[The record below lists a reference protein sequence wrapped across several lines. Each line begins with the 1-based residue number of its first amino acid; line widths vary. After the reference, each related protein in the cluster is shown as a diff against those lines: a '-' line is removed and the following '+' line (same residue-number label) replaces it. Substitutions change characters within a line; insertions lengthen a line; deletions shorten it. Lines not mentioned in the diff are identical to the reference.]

1 MWQVVIKV
9 LVEKEETSK
18 IFPTPTCG
26 FVVQLLVVPANQ
38 SLIFFQ
44 AFSLQLLQLQLAYEE
59 YFFDWFSSTGQR
71 KFISVQAAL
80 KFHWKL
86 FLDLFSLTLYSLI
99 LGTASDNIAAAID
112 AYKKGH
118 PYRCDREGIVNIGV
132 GKVTNNCCQEMKH
145 RLRHDLFLFLFF
157 FNVNKL
163 LCSSALQTQKS
174 GSMHQQCYLHLPLTE
189 LLPKVMCL
197 FFISFL
203 TLSQYFVTLWP
214 RTQTSL
220 VCLDL
225 TRGNFSFVNWV
236 DFVSRRF
243 ISPSSFSGS
252 GELHYNSV
260 VALTPLTLNVTK

>member
-1 MWQVVIKV
+1 MRQVVIKF

-71 KFISVQAAL
+71 KFIAVQVAR
-80 KFHWKL
+80 KFLWKL
-86 FLDLFSLTLYSLI
+86 FIDLFSLTLYSLI

-145 RLRHDLFLFLFF
+145 RLRHNFFLFF
-157 FNVNKL
+157 FLILMNFFAAQL
-163 LCSSALQTQKS
+163 YRLRSQGQCISSVIYTCHS
-174 GSMHQQCYLHLPLTE
+174 RNCY
-189 LLPKVMCL
+189 
-197 FFISFL
+197 
-203 TLSQYFVTLWP
+203 Q
-214 RTQTSL
+214 R
-220 VCLDL
+220 
-225 TRGNFSFVNWV
+225 
-236 DFVSRRF
+236 
-243 ISPSSFSGS
+243 
-252 GELHYNSV
+252 
-260 VALTPLTLNVTK
+260 

>member
-1 MWQVVIKV
+1 MI
-9 LVEKEETSK
+9 
-18 IFPTPTCG
+18 
-26 FVVQLLVVPANQ
+26 
-38 SLIFFQ
+38 
-44 AFSLQLLQLQLAYEE
+44 
-59 YFFDWFSSTGQR
+59 
-71 KFISVQAAL
+71 
-80 KFHWKL
+80 
-86 FLDLFSLTLYSLI
+86 DLFSLTLYSLI

-145 RLRHDLFLFLFF
+145 RLRHNFF
-157 FNVNKL
+157 FFFLNFNEL

-203 TLSQYFVTLWP
+203 TLSQCFVTLWP

-220 VCLDL
+220 VRLDL
-225 TRGNFSFVNWV
+225 TRGNFSFV
-236 DFVSRRF
+236 D
-243 ISPSSFSGS
+243 
-252 GELHYNSV
+252 
-260 VALTPLTLNVTK
+260 